1 MPSLVSPLQTLR
13 RFRWTLPY
21 LVPHWP
27 GLLFVTC
34 ISLASTGLSL
44 LQPYLSKWLI
54 DEALLKRDATA
65 LWQVSG
71 LMIVSSLVSF
81 AFNVGAGYW
90 YTRISARVLFHMR
103 SDLLEHLHS
112 LSPRFFAEWKT
123 GDILSR
129 LNNDMS
135 EIQRVVADAL
145 LSLLGN
151 LGFLTGSILI
161 LVRMDLTLF
170 AVGVAVLPL
179 AAWIAFW
186 FRRILADRIQQM
198 REAAAEIS
206 SFLLNTL
213 LGHRIVAAYGAVAVE
228 LAGFAKRND
237 HFVATLL
244 RMQWI
249 SYAGSGLP
257 GMLLAFSTA
266 AVFWVGGNKV
276 ISGAMT
282 VGTLVAF
289 LAYHMRLLGPVQAL
303 MGMYTNLVT
312 AQVSLERV
320 QKLFDV
326 QPEVIPSLT
335 APRRERMRGDLELR
349 HVRFGYGAQ
358 PLFDNLSWR
367 LAAGQTGVILG
378 PSGRGKSTLADLLLH
393 FYEPQSGSILIDG
406 VDLKDWHPSDL
417 RRHVAV
423 VEQSPFLFPASLA
436 DNLRFGQPQ
445 VSDDQLRRVL
455 AAVQLSDAFPDL
467 SLSTGERG
475 LAISAG
481 QRQRLAIA
489 RALLRQP
496 AILVLDEPTAALDEA
511 TESLVSGGIRQ
522 WLPHAT
528 IVLITHRPAMQE
540 LADSVL
546 RLE

>member
-1 MPSLVSPLQTLR
+1 MQNLR
-13 RFRWTLPY
+13 RFRWTLRY
-21 LVPHWP
+21 LIPHWP
-27 GLLFVTC
+27 GLLFVTS
-34 ISLASTGLSL
+34 ISLSSTGLSL

-54 DEALLKRDATA
+54 DEALIKRDPTA

-71 LMIVSSLVSF
+71 LMVLSSLVSF
-81 AFNVGAGYW
+81 AFNVAAGYW
-90 YTRISARVLFHMR
+90 YTRISARILFRMR
-103 SDLLEHLHS
+103 ADLLEHLHS

-151 LGFLTGSILI
+151 LGFLMGSIII
-161 LVRMDLTLF
+161 LVRMDLALF

-179 AAWIAFW
+179 ATGIAWW
-186 FRRILADRIQQM
+186 FRKILADRVRQM

-213 LGHRIVAAYGAVAVE
+213 LGHRIVAAYGAVARE
-228 LAGFAKRND
+228 LQEFTRRND
-237 HFVATLL
+237 HYVNVLL
-244 RMQWI
+244 RMQMI

-276 ISGAMT
+276 IAGTMT
-282 VGTLVAF
+282 MGTLVAF
-289 LAYHMRLLGPVQAL
+289 LAYHTRLLAPVQSL
-303 MGMYTNLVT
+303 MGMYTNFVT

-326 QPEVIPSLT
+326 QPEVQPALD
-335 APRRERMRGDLELR
+335 APRRASLRGEVELR
-349 HVRFGYGAQ
+349 NVRFGYNENQ
-358 PLFDNLSWR
+358 PLFTGLSWH
-367 LAAGQTGVILG
+367 LLPGQTGVVLG

-393 FYEPQSGSILIDG
+393 FYEPGEGTILLDG
-406 VDLKDWHPSDL
+406 IPLSQWHPHDL
-417 RRHVAV
+417 REHLAV
-423 VEQSPFLFPASLA
+423 VEQAPFLFPATIA
-436 DNLRFGQPQ
+436 ENLRFGLENITDRDLHEVLDA
-445 VSDDQLRRVL
+445 VSLGKDI
-455 AAVQLSDAFPDL
+455 PDL
-467 SLSTGERG
+467 NLQVGERG
-475 LAISAG
+475 LSLSAG

-489 RALLRQP
+489 RALLRRP
-496 AILVLDEPTAALDEA
+496 SVLVLDEPTAALDEA
-511 TESLVSGGIRQ
+511 SESIVSGGIRK

-528 IVLITHRPAMQE
+528 IILITHRTRMQE
-540 LADSVL
+540 LADSTMT
-546 RLE
+546 LE

>member
-1 MPSLVSPLQTLR
+1 METLR
-13 RFRWTLPY
+13 RFRWTLRY

-27 GLLFVTC
+27 GLLFVTL
-34 ISLASTGLSL
+34 ISLSSTGLSL
-44 LQPYLSKWLI
+44 LQPYLSKWLV
-54 DEALLKRDATA
+54 DEALIKRDPTA

-71 LMIVSSLVSF
+71 LMVLSSLVSF
-81 AFNVGAGYW
+81 ALNVASGYW
-90 YTRISARVLFHMR
+90 YTRISARILFRMR

-151 LGFLTGSILI
+151 AGFLLGSIII

-179 AAWIAFW
+179 ATGIAWW
-186 FRRILADRIQQM
+186 FRKILAERVRQM

-213 LGHRIVAAYGAVAVE
+213 LGHRIVAAYGVVSRE
-228 LAGFAKRND
+228 LQEFTKRND
-237 HFVATLL
+237 HYVNVLL
-244 RMQWI
+244 RMQMI

-276 ISGAMT
+276 IASTMT
-282 VGTLVAF
+282 MGTLVAF
-289 LAYHMRLLGPVQAL
+289 LAYHTRLLAPVQSL
-303 MGMYTNLVT
+303 MGMYTNFIT

-320 QKLFDV
+320 QTLFDV
-326 QPEVIPSLT
+326 KPEVRPALD
-335 APRRERMRGDLELR
+335 APRRPAMRGEVEIRGL
-349 HVRFGYGAQ
+349 RFGYRDNQ
-358 PLFDNLSWR
+358 PLFADLNWHL
-367 LAAGQTGVILG
+367 LPGQIGVVLG

-393 FYEPQSGSILIDG
+393 FYEPSAGSILIDG
-406 VDLKDWHPSDL
+406 IDL
-417 RRHVAV
+417 RQWNPADLRHHMAV
-423 VEQSPFLFPASLA
+423 VEQVPFLFPGTIAE
-436 DNLRFGQPQ
+436 NLRFGLEGI
-445 VSDDQLRRVL
+445 SDEDLHKVM
-455 AAVQLSDAFPDL
+455 AAVALAKDIPNLQLNA
-467 SLSTGERG
+467 GERG
-475 LAISAG
+475 LSLSAG

-489 RALLRQP
+489 RALLRKP

-511 TESLVSGGIRQ
+511 SEALVSGGIRE
-522 WLPHAT
+522 WLPNST
-528 IVLITHRPAMQE
+528 IILITHRTKMQE
-540 LADSVL
+540 VADSTL
-546 RLE
+546 ILLDPPQT